1 MFTWWNLQRY
11 FFKKKGEG
19 MVEYARIIGLVALG
33 CVVTMTTLGI
43 DISNMFI
50 NISNKIT
57 GIPVP

>member
-1 MFTWWNLQRY
+1 
-11 FFKKKGEG
+11 